1 MAKESIESIDEK
13 LERLEKRK
21 TKLLKQKRKIENE
34 TNIKE
39 FETEIANQNLE
50 IVKILENAGYSQ
62 YISPQFQIDRYLNSR
77 GRLSVPNIAEVS
89 LRSKPENKAIFTEI
103 LPVSNNFKWSNNIVT
118 QIETIMQV
126 TITFKDL
133 IDKSLY
139 SPDTIRL
146 KKDGLQIDVR
156 FYEDGKINLYAF
168 GNLLESSNQGM
179 KVSLSKYSAVR
190 ITPCEAEAYFEYK
203 RNNVDNSILIDE
215 ISNII
220 ENFELMKTA
229 TELTDN

>member
-1 MAKESIESIDEK
+1 MTKESIESIDEK
-13 LERLEKRK
+13 LEKLEKRK

-39 FETEIANQNLE
+39 FETDIANQNLD

-62 YISPQFQIDRYLNSR
+62 YIIPQFQIDRYLNSR
-77 GRLSVPNIAEVS
+77 GRRNAANTAEVS
-89 LRSKPENKAIFTEI
+89 LRSKPENNMI
-103 LPVSNNFKWSNNIVT
+103 LAKILSVDNDFKWSNNIVT
-118 QIETIMQV
+118 QIETIVQV

-139 SPDTIRL
+139 SPETIRL
-146 KKDGLQIDVR
+146 KKDGLQIDVL
-156 FYEDGKINLYAF
+156 FYENGVINLDAF
-168 GNLLESSNQGM
+168 GDLIESSNQGM
-179 KVSLSKYSAVR
+179 KVSLDEYSAVR

-220 ENFELMKTA
+220 ENFELMKAA

>member
-13 LERLEKRK
+13 LEKLEKRK
-21 TKLLKQKRKIENE
+21 TNLLKQKRKIENE

-39 FETEIANQNLE
+39 FETDIADQNLD

-62 YISPQFQIDRYLNSR
+62 YISPQFQIDKYINSR
-77 GRLSVPNIAEVS
+77 GRLSVPNTAEVS
-89 LRSKPENKAIFTEI
+89 LRSKPEDKAIFTKI
-103 LPVSNNFKWSNNIVT
+103 VSVSNDFKWSNTIVS

-126 TITFKDL
+126 MITFKDL
-133 IDKSLY
+133 IDEWLHS
-139 SPDTIRL
+139 SDTIRI

-156 FYEDGKINLYAF
+156 FYENGTINLYAF
-168 GNLLESSNQGM
+168 GTLIESSDQGM
-179 KVSLSKYSAVR
+179 KVSLGKYSAVR
-190 ITPCEAEAYFEYK
+190 ITPCEAEAYFDYK
-203 RNNVDNSILIDE
+203 RVNVDNSILIDE

-220 ENFELMKTA
+220 EKFELMKVA